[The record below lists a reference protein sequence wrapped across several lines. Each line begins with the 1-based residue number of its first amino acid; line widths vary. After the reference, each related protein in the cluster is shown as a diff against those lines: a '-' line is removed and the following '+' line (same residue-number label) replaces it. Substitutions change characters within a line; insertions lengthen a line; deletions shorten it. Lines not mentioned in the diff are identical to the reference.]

1 MSKEMWIAAHE
12 RAIEE
17 TLEADPNLSWEDAY
31 NSEAV
36 AKRAD
41 VLCAERQSRQHGRRG
56 NWCLC
61 SDVRAG
67 PSA

>member
-17 TLEADPNLSWEDAY
+17 AMDANPEISWDVAY
-31 NSEAV
+31 NLDTT

-41 VLCAERQSRQHGRRG
+41 VICADRYADMIDQAR
-56 NWCLC
+56 
-61 SDVRAG
+61 DRAKYK
-67 PSA
+67 